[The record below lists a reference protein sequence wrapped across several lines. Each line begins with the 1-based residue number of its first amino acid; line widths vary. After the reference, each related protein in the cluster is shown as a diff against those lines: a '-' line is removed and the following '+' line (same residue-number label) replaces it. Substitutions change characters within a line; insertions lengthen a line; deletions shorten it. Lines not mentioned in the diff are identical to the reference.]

1 MDNSSSFDIFNAF
14 FGPQQTLGDERRL
27 LRAIAGYID
36 PADAAHV
43 QGAITYL
50 HSLRDAQ
57 VSAPSASAGTD
68 APPAQGGERRAEH
81 SSLDSAISYAV
92 GIAQTLADALHIDAV
107 TLGAVLI
114 YPAVKSHAVTAA
126 QVRRQLGGAYGE
138 QVARTMGSI
147 ERFDALARPGAAL
160 RRSAQVRERVDAAGE
175 GGRSQSAPTDRERRR
190 SIERRKAQD
199 ADAQRKMFL
208 AMAEDP
214 RVVIIKIADQLRLLR
229 AMREAA
235 DYWRTQ
241 AGERPSHGP
250 VTLPTEPATEPSNLR
265 DAAAGNSAA
274 DDAATD
280 DAASATYSSDSRE
293 APAWPAGVVPPWS
306 LDDCR
311 VQAEETR
318 EIYAPLAG
326 RLGMGRVEGEL
337 EDLAFAIL
345 EPDEY
350 RWLSEAV
357 EEEIHERAA
366 YVERVCTEL
375 RREMLAV
382 GVNAEVSGRVKHL
395 YSIYKKVKRSGGRDL
410 TNLFDILAFRLIVN
424 TLEECYIALGRV
436 HERWRPVDG
445 RIKDFIAAPKPNGY
459 QSLHTTIFCLDNRLA
474 EIQIRTREMHQL
486 AAYGVAMH
494 WYYKDAGD
502 TASAKARPLQAWLQ
516 QVQEWQAELQSTS
529 AGGAK
534 RAVEAVKG
542 DVLKEQIFLFTPA
555 GDVKELPAGSTP
567 IDFAYRIHS
576 DLGHR
581 VAGSRVTTDDGSG
594 RLVKRMVPLDYEL
607 KGGDVVEII
616 TRHDAHPTRDW
627 LKFARTKMARTHISR
642 YLKAHERDIDL
653 QMGRERLDRELKV
666 LGLRR
671 GLEEFPEAELADLAA
686 QFDQPGADSLL
697 VAIGRES
704 LRMNVLLTKL
714 RERVKALLPPEPEP
728 ETPIGERLRETE
740 TRASVAGLAGMLSRP
755 GNCCSPLP
763 GDDIVG
769 YVTRGRGVVIH
780 RSDCPNLRHLIAREP
795 KRAVAVEWPVVEDGK
810 QMVRARIVLE
820 GHDRPG
826 LLRDITGAVSN
837 HKINMAKVETTTQS
851 RTHIA
856 TITATLE
863 LQHPEQLDEILREL
877 RTVQSV
883 TLAER
888 LVPGKR
894 ESSTSEANGDSAR
907 EGQPSANG
915 HGPAALNGK
924 GRSLSKDGRDGHK

>member
-1 MDNSSSFDIFNAF
+1 MDNYSSFDIINAVL
-14 FGPQQTLGDERRL
+14 GPQQAQGDEQRL
-27 LRAIAGYID
+27 LRAIAGYLD
-36 PADAAHV
+36 PADAANV
-43 QGAITYL
+43 QRAITYL
-50 HSLRDAQ
+50 HALRDARSN
-57 VSAPSASAGTD
+57 SAQPATTDNASAVG
-68 APPAQGGERRAEH
+68 AVG
-81 SSLDSAISYAV
+81 SSLDGAVSYAV
-92 GIAQTLADALHIDAV
+92 GIALTLADALHIDAV

-114 YPAVKSHAVTAA
+114 YPAVKSHAVTVA
-126 QVRRQLGGAYGE
+126 QVRRQLGGVYGE

-147 ERFDALARPGAAL
+147 ERFDALQRPGAAL
-160 RRSAQVRERVDAAGE
+160 RRSAQARTEAAGE
-175 GGRSQSAPTDRERRR
+175 ELDRERRR

-199 ADAQRKMFL
+199 ADALRKMFL

-235 DYWRTQ
+235 DYWRVQ
-241 AGERPSHGP
+241 AGEESSHASIAGI
-250 VTLPTEPATEPSNLR
+250 A
-265 DAAAGNSAA
+265 DAAQEAEAAGG
-274 DDAATD
+274 DDAAD
-280 DAASATYSSDSRE
+280 ATYSPEHPST
-293 APAWPAGVVPPWS
+293 AWPEGVVPPWS
-306 LDDCR
+306 LEDCR
-311 VQAEETR
+311 LQAEETR

-366 YVERVCTEL
+366 YVERVSTQL

-382 GVNAEVSGRVKHL
+382 GLNAEVSGRVKHL
-395 YSIYKKVKRSGGRDL
+395 YSIDRKVKRSGGRDL
-410 TNLFDILAFRLIVN
+410 SNLFDILAFRIIVN

-436 HERWRPVDG
+436 HERWRPKDG

-459 QSLHTTIFCLDNRLA
+459 QSLHTTIFCLDGRLA

-486 AAYGVAMH
+486 AEYGVAMH

-516 QVQEWQAELQSTS
+516 QVQEWQAELQSPS
-529 AGGAK
+529 AGNAK

-581 VAGSRVTTDDGSG
+581 VAGARVTTDDGTG

-607 KGGDVVEII
+607 KGGDVIEII

-653 QMGRERLDRELKV
+653 QMGRERLDRELKL
-666 LGLRR
+666 LGLRK
-671 GLEEFPEAELADLAA
+671 GLEEFPDAELGALASEL
-686 QFDQPGADSLL
+686 DQGDADSLL

-704 LRMNVLLTKL
+704 LRMTNLLSAL
-714 RERVKALLPPEPEP
+714 RERLKALLPPEPEQ
-728 ETPIGERLRETE
+728 ETPTSERLRETE
-740 TRASVAGLAGMLSRP
+740 TGASVAGLAGMLARP

-763 GDDIVG
+763 GDDIRG
-769 YVTRGRGVVIH
+769 YITRGRGVVIH

-795 KRAVAVEWPVVEDGK
+795 ERAVSVEWPATLDGK
-810 QMVRARIVLE
+810 QVVRARIVVE
-820 GHDRPG
+820 AHDRPG
-826 LLRDITGAVSN
+826 LLRDVTGAVTN

-851 RTHIA
+851 RTHVA

-863 LQHPEQLDEILREL
+863 LQRPEQLDEILGEL

-883 TLAER
+883 MMAER
-888 LVPGKR
+888 LVPGRRRGEGTEETEDAALGKKHA
-894 ESSTSEANGDSAR
+894 ANGY
-907 EGQPSANG
+907 G
-915 HGPAALNGK
+915 HGAHGQNGK
-924 GRSLSKDGRDGHK
+924 GRK